1 MRIPP
6 KYSLTSEMIEILG
19 KIEANR
25 QYLKSLNISS
35 VINQKIQRV
44 SLLKSSLFSAKI
56 EGNPLS
62 EAEVT
67 NLLLNDRVPTNRD
80 EKEVVR
86 IITRHNE
93 QVFRMLNAAIALLR
107 TVSLPRAHKATINIK
122 EQTLGT
128 SLFLYDWIIT
138 PVCNCYNATI
148 TIESDFGISGIEISS
163 YEFSDREPVSV
174 HTISDSKLSR
184 QLEEAAEKSL
194 KEKILIAA

>member
-1 MRIPP
+1 MAKTIVHEFPLTVTVDGKGFRIVDDFTRPNP
-6 KYSLTSEMIEILG
+6 LDHTRFDHKDCSIL
-19 KIEANR
+19 
-25 QYLKSLNISS
+25 
-35 VINQKIQRV
+35 VV
-44 SLLKSSLFSAKI
+44 SGWTGGNFSAVTFINPTRVDAEKI
-56 EGNPLS
+56 S
-62 EAEVT
+62 
-67 NLLLNDRVPTNRD
+67 D